1 LTKFN
6 FFKKCGSDF
15 FKFLIINSSKKYI
28 KITFYCDCKSSS
40 YYHRGVLLSVGTQ
53 LRVLDDRA
61 KVERFIEWREVE
73 ELKGS

>member
-1 LTKFN
+1 MILRLLNHTK
-6 FFKKCGSDF
+6 KKIG
-15 FKFLIINSSKKYI
+15 
-28 KITFYCDCKSSS
+28 ITFYCDCKSSS

-61 KVERFIEWREVE
+61 KVERFIELREVE